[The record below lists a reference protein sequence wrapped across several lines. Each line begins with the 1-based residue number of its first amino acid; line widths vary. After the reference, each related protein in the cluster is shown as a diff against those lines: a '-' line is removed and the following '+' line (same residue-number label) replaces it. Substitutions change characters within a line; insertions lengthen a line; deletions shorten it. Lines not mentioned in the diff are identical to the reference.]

1 MAVAFVMGAARDVA
15 GLAGGFSEHEFARLL
30 AELVDLPCLDLSL
43 QIELPKVLSP
53 AVGRLCEAIAEDDE
67 SPGMRSST
75 RCSMSW
81 THRWHGSGWRGR

>member
-1 MAVAFVMGAARDVA
+1 MAFVMGAARDVA
-15 GLAGGFSEHEFARLL
+15 GLAGGFGEHEFTRLL

-67 SPGMRSST
+67 LAGDAVID